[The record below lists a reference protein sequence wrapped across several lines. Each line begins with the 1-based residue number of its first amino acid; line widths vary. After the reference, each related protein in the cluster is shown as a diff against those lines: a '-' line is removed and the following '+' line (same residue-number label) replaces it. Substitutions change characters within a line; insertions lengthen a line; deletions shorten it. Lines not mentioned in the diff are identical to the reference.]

1 MSRLGGMLALV
12 AALAAGGCAQGGLLG
27 GILNPAPN
35 DQMAGTIS
43 GVDTR
48 AQQIFLT
55 TDNGQQ
61 LALQY
66 DNRTQVNYQGQSYP
80 VGNLA
85 RGDVVTARVQ
95 GTMNGGYYTDLIQL
109 TQTAQNSGGGN
120 YQTIEGQVSQ
130 ISYQDGTFVLTSRN
144 APSVIVAMPY
154 NPRQTDVQRFNQL
167 RNGDYVRLQGQYVA
181 NNRFQVAAFM

>member
-1 MSRLGGMLALV
+1 MLALV
-12 AALAAGGCAQGGLLG
+12 AALAAGGCTQGGLLG
-27 GILNPAPN
+27 GILNPAPS
-35 DQMAGTIS
+35 DQVAGTVS

-48 AQQIFLT
+48 AQQIFIT

-66 DNRTQVNYQGQSYP
+66 DSRTQVDYQGQSYP
-80 VGNLA
+80 VGNLQ

-95 GTMNGGYYTDLIQL
+95 GTTNGGYYTDSIQV
-109 TQTAQNSGGGN
+109 TQSAQSSGGGN
-120 YQTIEGQVSQ
+120 YQTIEGTVGQ
-130 ISYQDGTFVLTSRN
+130 INYQDGTFLLTPRN
-144 APSVIVAMPY
+144 GSSVIVAMPY

-181 NNRFQVAAFM
+181 NNRFQVASFM